1 MSNGFDPYQLRV
13 IGTDRATV
21 TPITT
26 DKVDYAKLPAY
37 NDQLLPKAGESL
49 QKGYQSLSTTLQQ
62 EMEMNRQLTQDAI
75 ARSDARV
82 AAAYRAADVAGRNQQ
97 TASQNLAGIAQT
109 LYNQSELEFRKKETK
124 KKELQQRQ
132 ANLKDVLKKHVMDR
146 QKAQFEKEKAQ
157 QQVNFTVSYGEMQDL
172 VNSAPSIIAENGATY
187 YRQKVRETVT
197 ARDVSPEDTVK
208 LMQYGNGPLEAISSK
223 YNELNFD
230 NAQKMSGHLV
240 DQSVALLK
248 IKNSGVLARIVNT
261 EADITP
267 LLQEYDSN
275 FQKFA
280 EEHPELDGMQLS
292 AIRAESLQELE
303 KSVRLSADKHAQVEA
318 KINNSQ
324 AFMNELAPYY
334 EAKKLGEIGPNEYA
348 AIQYQLSQKYSIP
361 IETARELSDPYA
373 VEKEYEENLKTRD
386 NIYQLQS
393 QGVARDLN
401 TVEVTNQW
409 IGHMAYTLA
418 ETPGA
423 LESAKKNPRMKDI
436 RAYQQAFG
444 VAEEYKEFK
453 QKEIDLRQRKI
464 QKTKE
469 LAALDEQIVRFEN
482 SNDPKVAADYKEKIK
497 QMFGYEAPGDLSDD
511 AKTSIRQTYDLTR
524 NSILEEIANI
534 DNEYLR
540 AKQRLEPYG
549 LHQGKQSHDQMYAKY
564 RATID
569 QTNTLMNSVPQSP
582 KATTPGA
589 NPNFSSGRASGV
601 AMKRL
606 QVESSSIITP
616 FRADAQVTVTDRYGG
631 TGSPRHGRNRP
642 HGGIDLAAPAGTPVI
657 AIIGGEVVNKGFDP
671 AGYGNYVDIRGDD
684 GVIQRFAH
692 MEGKS
697 YVVEGQRVQPNQVIG
712 RVGSTGNSR
721 GPHLHW
727 EFRRDVNGGFENTV
741 DPELEAARLN
751 QGYGTVRPRGSSKG
765 WEVTYNPYE
774 GGHPNNINP
783 IPADAKPL
791 MGGFY
796 IRGDKIYDR
805 YGKQPARPV
814 NNVYHNGNPI
824 RNSYEPIGKDNFSA
838 ARDNTPDKNYGYA
851 VLARDKE
858 ARKALSEIAT
868 DLGIP
873 AIWIADIVQYESG
886 WEPNADNGV
895 GYSGLIQVGDA
906 AASELGYTR
915 HEIMKMSR
923 ADQLRKVVK
932 PYLQKFGTARLKTIE
947 HVLAAIWGGDG
958 FLRRIEKDPKKADA
972 VSDGNITWGEYK
984 LGLGRHAGR
993 QYATTNSSRARRVA
1007 KVIHEKYTSGCTVCN
1022 QLVASNSSLIPHEG
1036 QFVSGQLDIVNI
1048 G

>member
-1 MSNGFDPYQLRV
+1 MSNGFTPYQLRV
-13 IGTDRATV
+13 VGTDRATV
-21 TPITT
+21 NPINTPN
-26 DKVDYAKLPAY
+26 VDYSKLPPY
-37 NDQLLPKAGESL
+37 NDQLLSKAGESL
-49 QKGYQSLSTTLQQ
+49 QKGYQSLSDTYQQ
-62 EMEMNRQLTQDAI
+62 QIQLNQQLTQDAI

-82 AAAYRAADVAGRNQQ
+82 AAAYRAADVAGKRQQ
-97 TASQNLAGIAQT
+97 QSSQDLAGIAQT
-109 LYNQSELEFRKKETK
+109 LYKQSELEHRKKQE
-124 KKELQQRQ
+124 KEQRQ
-132 ANLKDVLKKHVMDR
+132 TSLKEKLKQHVVER
-146 QKAQFEKEKAQ
+146 VKQQEAKEKAEQ
-157 QQVNFTVSYGEMQDL
+157 QQNFTVSYAEMQDL
-172 VNSAPSIIAENGATY
+172 VNAAPSIIAENGATY
-187 YRQKVRETVT
+187 YRQKVREAVT
-197 ARDVSPEDTVK
+197 AREVSPEDSVK
-208 LMQYGNGPLEAISSK
+208 LMQYGNGPLESISDK
-223 YNELNFD
+223 YNQLNFD
-230 NAQKMSGHLV
+230 NAQKMSGHLI
-240 DQSVALLK
+240 DQNVALLK

-261 EADITP
+261 EGDIDP

-275 FQKFA
+275 FQSFA
-280 EEHPELDGMQLS
+280 EEHTELDGMQLS
-292 AIRAESLQELE
+292 ALRAQSLQELE

-348 AIQYQLSQKYSIP
+348 AVQFQLSQKYSIP
-361 IETARELSDPYA
+361 IEVAKELSDPYA
-373 VEKEYEENLKTRD
+373 VEKEYEENLRTKD

-393 QGVARDLN
+393 QGIARDLN

-409 IGHMAYTLA
+409 IGHTAYTLA

-423 LESAKKNPRMKDI
+423 LESAMKNPRMKDI
-436 RAYQQAFG
+436 HAYQQVFG
-444 VAEEYKEFK
+444 VAQEYQDFKRKEN
-453 QKEIDLRQRKI
+453 ELRQRKL
-464 QKTKE
+464 QKQKE
-469 LAALDEQIVRFEN
+469 LAALDEMRIRFEDRG
-482 SNDPKVAADYKEKIK
+482 DPKAAQEFTERVK
-497 QMFGYEAPGDLSDD
+497 QMFGYEPPGGLSEDSKE
-511 AKTSIRQTYDLTR
+511 AIRQTHDLAR
-524 NSILEEIANI
+524 SSILEEIANT
-534 DNEYLR
+534 DEEYLR
-540 AKQRLEPYG
+540 LKQRLEPYG
-549 LHQGKQSHDQMYAKY
+549 LHQGRQSHDQMYAKY

-582 KATTPGA
+582 KAVTPGA
-589 NPNFSSGRASGV
+589 NPNFNSGRTSGV

-616 FRADAQVTVTDRYGG
+616 FRADAQVTVTSRYGG
-631 TGSPRHGRNRP
+631 AGSPRHGRNRP

-657 AIIGGEVVNKGFDP
+657 AIIGGEVVNKGFD
-671 AGYGNYVDIRGDD
+671 ADGYGNYVDIRGDD
-684 GVIQRFAH
+684 GVIQRFGH

-697 YVVEGQRVQPNQVIG
+697 YVAEGQRVYPNQVIG
-712 RVGSTGNSR
+712 RVGNTGNSR

-727 EFRRDVNGGFENTV
+727 EFRRDVNGGFEATT
-741 DPELEAARLN
+741 DPELEAARLS

-783 IPADAKPL
+783 IPANAKPL

-796 IRGDKIYDR
+796 ISGDKIYDR

-814 NNVYHNGNPI
+814 NSTYHNGNPI
-824 RNSYEPIGKDNFSA
+824 RNSYEPIGKDNFNA
-838 ARDNTPDKNYGYA
+838 AKDNSPGNNYGYA

-858 ARKALSEIAT
+858 ARRALAEIST

-873 AIWIADIVQYESG
+873 AQWVADIVQFESG
-886 WEPNADNGV
+886 WEPTSDNGV

-906 AASELGYTR
+906 AASDMGYTR

-947 HVLAAIWGGDG
+947 HVLAAVWGGDG
-958 FLRRIEKDPKKADA
+958 FLRRVENDPKGADR

-993 QYATTNSSRARRVA
+993 QYATTNSNRARRVA
-1007 KVIHEKYTSGCTVCN
+1007 KVIHEKYTPGCTVCN